1 MKESCL
7 LVKKCKKKNIK
18 KEKYQ
23 MNKKKKKKKTIY
35 RIAILKNLD
44 IPRKD
49 KIMLY

>member
-7 LVKKCKKKNIK
+7 LVKKC
-18 KEKYQ
+18 
-23 MNKKKKKKKTIY
+23 KKKTIY

>member
-7 LVKKCKKKNIK
+7 LVKKC
-18 KEKYQ
+18 
-23 MNKKKKKKKTIY
+23 KKKKTIY